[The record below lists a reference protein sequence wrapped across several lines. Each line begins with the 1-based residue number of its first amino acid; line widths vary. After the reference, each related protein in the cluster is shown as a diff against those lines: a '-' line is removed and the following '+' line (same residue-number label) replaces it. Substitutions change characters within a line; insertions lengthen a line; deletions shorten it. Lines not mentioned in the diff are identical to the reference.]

1 MPFKQVAPVGAGRPE
16 RRSAPLNVVLL
27 AGAGLVLV
35 GAGALLSWRVGPA
48 VHIKDTVLLALAWC
62 F

>member
-1 MPFKQVAPVGAGRPE
+1 MPYKQAATASDR
-16 RRSAPLNVVLL
+16 RSSARSAPTSVVLL
-27 AGAGLVLV
+27 GGAGLILV

-48 VHIKDTVLLALAWC
+48 VYVKDTVLLALAWC